1 MVKIPHFQF
10 RECGFDPWSG
20 NQDPICHMPWTKER
34 KYKLFSVFSKP
45 FAIDIYFYFGKKKDN
60 KMCVCTHI
68 FKNYLYII

>member
-45 FAIDIYFYFGKKKDN
+45 FAINIYFYFEKKK
-60 KMCVCTHI
+60 KTIKCVCAHTFLKI
-68 FKNYLYII
+68 TFV